1 MIGLKMPRSEKT
13 FPPRK
18 RRLSATARRA
28 LEVLAND
35 PRTESIMLAH
45 GFTSRILTDLVSS
58 GLAMLYR
65 APLNTGNRTVD
76 VTYMMITAAGRRA
89 LEG

>member
-1 MIGLKMPRSEKT
+1 MSRSEKT

-28 LEVLAND
+28 LEVLASD

-45 GFTSRILTDLVSS
+45 GFTSRTLSDLVDG

-65 APLNTGNRTVD
+65 APLNIGNRTVD
-76 VTYMMITAAGRRA
+76 VTYMMITVAGRRA

>member
-1 MIGLKMPRSEKT
+1 MPRSEKT

-18 RRLSATARRA
+18 RRLGATARRA

-45 GFTSRILTDLVSS
+45 GFTSRMLTDLVSS

-65 APLNTGNRTVD
+65 APLNVGNRTVD